1 MQKSKDLLFQ
11 LESIV
16 KDKKKINF
24 EVIDYLNYIFFGKSE
39 RVLEVI
45 KRGIIKKVIKSTG
58 RTIWIAKGEGSK
70 HLIYPKLYCS
80 CQDFY
85 KNVVIKQEK
94 FFCKHILAQVI
105 SEALNDYKMDYCEE
119 KDIDEIIEHTQ
130 SKF

>member
-11 LESIV
+11 LKSIV
-16 KDKKKINF
+16 KDKAMINF

-39 RVLEVI
+39 RVLEAI
-45 KRGIIKKVIKSTG
+45 KKGIVKKVIKSTG
-58 RTIWIAKGEGSK
+58 RILWIAKGKESN

-105 SEALNDYKMDYCEE
+105 SETLNDYKTEFCEE
-119 KDIDEIIEHTQ
+119 KDINDLIKATQ